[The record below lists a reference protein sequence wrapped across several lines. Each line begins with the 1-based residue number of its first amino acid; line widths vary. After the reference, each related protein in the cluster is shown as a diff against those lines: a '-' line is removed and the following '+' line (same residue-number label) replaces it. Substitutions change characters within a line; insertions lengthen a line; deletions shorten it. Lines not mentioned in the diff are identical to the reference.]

1 MLWEVVGHIGDD
13 VGEKGYELNLI
24 TRAREVA
31 IGLQAAVLASVARSG
46 PHLVL
51 DIKEDEQRS

>member
-1 MLWEVVGHIGDD
+1 MGDD
-13 VGEKGYELNLI
+13 VGEKGYEFNLM